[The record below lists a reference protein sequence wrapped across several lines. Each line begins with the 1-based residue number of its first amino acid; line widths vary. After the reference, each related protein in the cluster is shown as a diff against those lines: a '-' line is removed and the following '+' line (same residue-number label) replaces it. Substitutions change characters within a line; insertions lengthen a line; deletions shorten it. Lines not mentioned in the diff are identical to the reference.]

1 MENLLVALIIQ
12 MCAGDN
18 AEYYV
23 QDYAQDCHHYM
34 INCAIQGNG
43 EFSHETV
50 RECHEAKKHKTVTN
64 YKRTK

>member
-1 MENLLVALIIQ
+1 MQ

-43 EFSHETV
+43 EFSVQTV
-50 RECHEAKKHKTVTN
+50 RECYDNRQSKIVKNSKLS
-64 YKRTK
+64 K